1 MWFLETRRGFVCSVL
16 LILSLAAPRETRP
29 DDDGFAL
36 RSQMPPGAQYA
47 ALRRAVL
54 GARQRLA
61 RRECQQVFSEF
72 KDAAGR
78 TLQERLDAQGQTAAS
93 YLGLIVFADG
103 SRLRHCQDPNTFAMT
118 APGSRVVYVCG
129 RQFASVD
136 GDNPSQTEAFL
147 IHEELHSLGLGENP
161 PSPKE
166 ITARVLALCHGRD
179 RKRRSGG

>member
-1 MWFLETRRGFVCSVL
+1 MKFFEIRQGTVCSIFLV
-16 LILSLAAPRETRP
+16 LSLGAPRLGRP

-36 RSQMPPGAQYA
+36 RSRMPPGAQHT
-47 ALRRAVL
+47 ALRRAVM

-61 RRECQQVFSEF
+61 QPQCQQVFSEF

-78 TLQERLDAQGQTAAS
+78 TLQEKLDAQGQTAAS

-103 SRLRHCQDPNTFAMT
+103 ARLRHCQDPNTFAVT
-118 APGSRVVYVCG
+118 APGSRVVHLCG
-129 RQFASVD
+129 RQFALVD

-161 PSPKE
+161 PSPKD
-166 ITARVLALCHGRD
+166 ITARVLAICHP
-179 RKRRSGG
+179 

>member
-1 MWFLETRRGFVCSVL
+1 MSFLEIRQGVVCSAL
-16 LILSLAAPRETRP
+16 LILSLGASRETRP

-36 RSQMPPGAQYA
+36 RSQMPPGAQHA
-47 ALRRAVL
+47 ALRRAVM

-61 RRECQQVFSEF
+61 RAECQQVFSEF

-78 TLQERLDAQGQTAAS
+78 TLQEKLDTQGLRAS
-93 YLGLIVFADG
+93 NYLGLIVFADG
-103 SRLRHCQDPNTFAMT
+103 ARLRHCQDPNTFAVT

-129 RQFASVD
+129 RQFALVD
-136 GDNPSQTEAFL
+136 GGNPSQTEAFL

-166 ITARVLALCHGRD
+166 ITARVLALCHP
-179 RKRRSGG
+179 